1 MDLQII
7 TTMISSVGFPIVACI
22 ALGFFIYRLF
32 QDAKGR
38 EEKLITAIS
47 DTNNINRE
55 LTKTNAEFVKVLD
68 TYSTDLDRIK
78 SDVTEIKQ
86 TMLKGN

>member
-1 MDLQII
+1 MA
-7 TTMISSVGFPIVACI
+7 TMISSVGFPIVACV

-38 EEKLITAIS
+38 EEKLITAIT

>member
-7 TTMISSVGFPIVACI
+7 TQLISSVGFPIVACI

-38 EEKLITAIS
+38 EEKLIVAIK
-47 DTNNINRE
+47 DTNDINRE
-55 LTKTNAEFVKVLD
+55 LTKTNSEFVKVLD
-68 TYSTDLDRIK
+68 AYSADLESIK
-78 SDVTEIKQ
+78 SDVEEIKE
-86 TMLKGN
+86 TMKG

>member
-68 TYSTDLDRIK
+68 AYSADLDHIK
-78 SDVTEIKQ
+78 CDVTEIKQ